1 LTSSK
6 KELYS
11 VPQAGRS
18 QRARRADPTRI
29 AGADHALP
37 ATEEVLFGKFKLA
50 CTLVLALS
58 TPSFAADAPG
68 VTATEIKIGG
78 VFPFSGPA
86 SSIGLVGKGV
96 LAYVQSINE
105 RGGINGRKIN
115 YIAMDDAYSPPKAVE
130 HVRKLVE
137 SDEVA
142 FIFSQLGTPGNA
154 ASAKYLVL
162 KGVPTISIISGSNK
176 FTSVADFPLTTTGLV
191 SFDTEGK
198 IYAKYLSKALPNA
211 KYAILYQNDDL
222 GKDYVNAFKAF
233 LKSDFDKRVVTAA
246 YEISDPTIDSQVVS
260 LKSSGAEALLVAG
273 TPKFSAQA
281 IRKVAEIGWK
291 PTLIVNFPSS
301 SVSATLKPA
310 GFDKAIGVIV
320 GTFIKDPTDSK
331 WNDDAGMKA
340 YRVFFAKYLAGSDI
354 GDTNYLTGYQQG
366 MILEQILKQCGNDLS
381 RENIVKQAKSLK
393 DLVLPTAMPGIS
405 INTSATNN
413 MIWTQLQLQRWS
425 GTNWEQ
431 FGEVLDVKSE

>member
-1 LTSSK
+1 M
-6 KELYS
+6 
-11 VPQAGRS
+11 VAQPAGRS
-18 QRARRADPTRI
+18 RRPRRIEGSVSRRRASHADPRSTLE
-29 AGADHALP
+29 D
-37 ATEEVLFGKFKLA
+37 VMFGKFKLVSA
-50 CTLVLALS
+50 LLLAMS
-58 TPSFAADAPG
+58 APAVAADAPG
-68 VTATEIKIGG
+68 VTASEIKIGG

-86 SSIGLVGKGV
+86 SSIGLVGKAV

-105 RGGINGRKIN
+105 RGGINGRNIN

-130 HVRKLVE
+130 QIRKLVE

-142 FIFSQLGTPGNA
+142 FIFSQLGTPGNT
-154 ASAKYLVL
+154 ASAKYLAL
-162 KGVPTISIISGSNK
+162 KRVPSIALVSGSNK
-176 FTSVADFPLTTTGLV
+176 FTNVVDFPLTTTGLV
-191 SFDTEGK
+191 SFDTEAR
-198 IYAKYLSKALPNA
+198 IYAKYLSKVLPNA

-233 LKSDFDKRVVTAA
+233 LGSDFDRRVVIAA
-246 YEISDPTIDSQVVS
+246 YEITDPTVDSQVVS
-260 LKSSGAEALLVAG
+260 LKSSGAEALVVAG

-310 GFDKAIGVIV
+310 GLDKAVGVIV
-320 GTFIKDPTDSK
+320 GTFIKDPIDSK

-340 YRVFFAKYLAGSDI
+340 YRAFFAKYLPGADI

-366 MILEQILKQCGNDLS
+366 LILEQILRQCGNDLS
-381 RENIVKQAKSLK
+381 RENIVRQAKSLK

-405 INTSATNN
+405 INTSATSN
-413 MIWTQLQLQRWS
+413 MIWTQLQLQRWNGS
-425 GTNWEQ
+425 NWEQ
-431 FGEVLDVKSE
+431 FGEVLDVKSK

>member
-1 LTSSK
+1 
-6 KELYS
+6 
-11 VPQAGRS
+11 
-18 QRARRADPTRI
+18 
-29 AGADHALP
+29 
-37 ATEEVLFGKFKLA
+37 LFEKLKLA

-78 VFPFSGPA
+78 VFPFGGPA

-115 YIAMDDAYSPPKAVE
+115 CIAMDDAYSPPKAVE

-137 SDEVA
+137 SEEVA
-142 FIFSQLGTPGNA
+142 FIFSQLGTPGNT

-162 KGVPTISIISGSNK
+162 NGVPTISIISGSNK
-176 FTSVADFPLTTTGLV
+176 FTSDADFPLTTTGLV

-273 TPKFSAQA
+273 TPKFSA
-281 IRKVAEIGWK
+281 RLFV
-291 PTLIVNFPSS
+291 
-301 SVSATLKPA
+301 
-310 GFDKAIGVIV
+310 
-320 GTFIKDPTDSK
+320 
-331 WNDDAGMKA
+331 
-340 YRVFFAKYLAGSDI
+340 R
-354 GDTNYLTGYQQG
+354 
-366 MILEQILKQCGNDLS
+366 
-381 RENIVKQAKSLK
+381 
-393 DLVLPTAMPGIS
+393 
-405 INTSATNN
+405 
-413 MIWTQLQLQRWS
+413 
-425 GTNWEQ
+425 
-431 FGEVLDVKSE
+431 